1 MYSLNGNN
9 APTKI
14 ESTTFADL
22 NFKEKDIEEMLR
34 VNLGMLFADG
44 DDDETML
51 IVGQQVQT
59 EAKTRSDLTAI
70 DKAGNIVLIEIK
82 RDKDDIIKRLEA
94 VEFQAVR
101 YAAAYAS
108 IETPEDLVREVYSD
122 YVEKHRNEFNDAKE
136 LTSAEIA
143 QRKLDDFI
151 KNNQITNFN
160 NLQRI
165 MIIASGFDDD
175 SLSAIAWL
183 NSNAVDISCYQICPY
198 KYKDD
203 IIITFNKILPLK
215 EYKDFFL
222 SINTKENKDKNPAS
236 KKTQLPK
243 IVSML
248 RWGVV
253 NAGDTLVAKNTDEEA
268 ELLADGNVRLA
279 SGRVYSIN
287 QWLIKVYG
295 WSTVQTYV
303 YAIDKRS
310 GKSLSEIREEYMEQH
325 EDAE

>member
-1 MYSLNGNN
+1 MYSLNSSN

-22 NFKEKDIEEMLR
+22 NLKEKNIEEMLR
-34 VNLGMLFADG
+34 VNLGMLFDDG
-44 DDDETML
+44 DDETML

-70 DKAGNIVLIEIK
+70 DKDGNIVLIEIK

-108 IETPEDLVREVYSD
+108 IETPDDLIREVYSG
-122 YVEKHRNEFNDAKE
+122 YVEKHKDEFVDHKE
-136 LTSAEIA
+136 LTSTEIA
-143 QRKLDDFI
+143 QRKLDRFI
-151 KNNQITNFN
+151 KNNQITSFN
-160 NLQRI
+160 KLQRI
-165 MIIASGFDDD
+165 MIVASGFDDD

-183 NSNAVDISCYQICPY
+183 NSNNVDISCYQICPY

-203 IIITFNKILPLK
+203 IIITFDKILPLK

-222 SINTKENKDKNPAS
+222 AINGNRVKDKKPAS

-243 IVSML
+243 IASML
-248 RWGVV
+248 RWGVI
-253 NAGDTLVAKNTDEEA
+253 NAGDILVAKNSAEEA
-268 ELLADGNVRLA
+268 ELLADGNVKLA
-279 SGRVYSIN
+279 SGTTCSIN

-310 GKSLSEIREEYMEQH
+310 GKSLAEIREEYMEQH

>member
-1 MYSLNGNN
+1 MYSLNSSN
-9 APTKI
+9 APIKI

-22 NFKEKDIEEMLR
+22 NLKEKNIEEMLR
-34 VNLGMLFADG
+34 VNLGMLFDDA
-44 DDDETML
+44 DDETML

-70 DKAGNIVLIEIK
+70 DKDGNIVLIEIK

-108 IETPEDLVREVYSD
+108 IETPDDLIREVYSG
-122 YVEKHRNEFNDAKE
+122 YVEKHKDEFADHKE
-136 LTSAEIA
+136 LTSTEIA
-143 QRKLDDFI
+143 QLKLDKFI
-151 KNNQITNFN
+151 KNNQITSFN
-160 NLQRI
+160 KLQRI
-165 MIIASGFDDD
+165 MIVASGFDDD

-183 NSNAVDISCYQICPY
+183 NSNNVDISCYQICPY

-203 IIITFNKILPLK
+203 IIITFDKILPLK

-222 SINTKENKDKNPAS
+222 TINGNGVKEQNPAS

-243 IVSML
+243 IASML

-253 NAGDTLVAKNTDEEA
+253 KVGDILVAKNSAEEA
-268 ELLADGNVRLA
+268 ELLADGNVKLA
-279 SGRVYSIN
+279 SGTTCSIN

-310 GKSLSEIREEYMEQH
+310 GKSLAEIREEYMEQH

>member
-1 MYSLNGNN
+1 MYSLNSSN

-22 NFKEKDIEEMLR
+22 NLKEKNIEEMLR
-34 VNLGMLFADG
+34 VNLGMLFDDG
-44 DDDETML
+44 DDETML

-70 DKAGNIVLIEIK
+70 DKDGNIVLIEIK

-108 IETPEDLVREVYSD
+108 IETPDDLIREVYSG
-122 YVEKHRNEFNDAKE
+122 YVEKHKDEFADH
-136 LTSAEIA
+136 LTSTEIA
-143 QRKLDDFI
+143 QRKLDEFI
-151 KNNQITNFN
+151 KNNQITSFN
-160 NLQRI
+160 KLQRI
-165 MIIASGFDDD
+165 MIVASGFDDD

-183 NSNAVDISCYQICPY
+183 NSNNVDISCYQICPY

-203 IIITFNKILPLK
+203 IIITFDKILPLK

-222 SINTKENKDKNPAS
+222 AINGNGVKDKNPAS

-243 IVSML
+243 IASML
-248 RWGVV
+248 RWGVI
-253 NAGDTLVAKNTDEEA
+253 NAGDILVAKNSAEEA
-268 ELLADGNVRLA
+268 ELLADGNVKLA
-279 SGRVYSIN
+279 SGTTCSIN

-310 GKSLSEIREEYMEQH
+310 GKSLAEIREEYMEQH